1 MPFVV
6 DSRLPQHHHVPR
18 IAAARTWAP
27 KVPDRSATLV
37 SYREREPGRLHLRAV
52 LRGRTE
58 GVCDAIA
65 EEDQK

>member
-6 DSRLPQHHHVPR
+6 DSRVSRSTTTCRALQLR
-18 IAAARTWAP
+18 DLGAE
-27 KVPDRSATLV
+27 VPDRSATLV
-37 SYREREPGRLHLRAV
+37 GYCERERGRLHLRAV